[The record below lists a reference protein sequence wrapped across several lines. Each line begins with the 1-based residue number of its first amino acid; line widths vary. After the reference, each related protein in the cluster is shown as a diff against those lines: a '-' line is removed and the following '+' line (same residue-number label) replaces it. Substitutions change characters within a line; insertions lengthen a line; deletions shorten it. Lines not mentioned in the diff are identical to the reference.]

1 MAYEWL
7 YGCTNNV
14 SRPLTD
20 AQLAVSKQLAASYPA
35 YLASLDLKDEEGHT
49 LNADNY
55 LDYLKKLLVRSAQE
69 AKDAGATIPDSLGF
83 TFSGTKRFQAP
94 VDGVQLNHNR
104 KRPRLVRC
112 VCRRERWA
120 SMCWMSICLAT

>member
-20 AQLAVSKQLAASYPA
+20 AQVAVSKQLAALYPD
-35 YLASLDLKDEEGHT
+35 YLASLNLKDEEGHT

-69 AKDAGATIPDSLGF
+69 AKDAGATIPDFRIHL
-83 TFSGTKRFQAP
+83 
-94 VDGVQLNHNR
+94 
-104 KRPRLVRC
+104 
-112 VCRRERWA
+112 
-120 SMCWMSICLAT
+120 